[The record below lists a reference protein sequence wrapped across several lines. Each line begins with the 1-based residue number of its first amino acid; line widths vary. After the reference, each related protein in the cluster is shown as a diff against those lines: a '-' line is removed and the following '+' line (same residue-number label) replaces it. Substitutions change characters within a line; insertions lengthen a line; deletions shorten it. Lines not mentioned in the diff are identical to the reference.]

1 MSLPLLRTRVRAWL
15 VRTLPGLPCDLI
27 GGGAAPGGPNP
38 EPYTPP
44 SLAGADQLLQDSP
57 RLQSKPRE
65 H

>member
-38 EPYTPP
+38 EPYTP
-44 SLAGADQLLQDSP
+44 
-57 RLQSKPRE
+57 RV
-65 H
+65 